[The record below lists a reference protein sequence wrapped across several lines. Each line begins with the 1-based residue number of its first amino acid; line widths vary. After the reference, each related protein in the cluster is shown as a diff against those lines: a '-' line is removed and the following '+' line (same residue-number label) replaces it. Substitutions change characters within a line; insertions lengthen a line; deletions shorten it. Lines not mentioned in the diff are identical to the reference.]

1 MTRTASGFT
10 LIESATVLLILGLL
24 VAGAVR
30 GQEVINAAQARLLA
44 ESFNSTRIALLSYQ
58 DRFRAIPGDHGA
70 VMTIFPDAVRAT
82 SPAGAI
88 GNGHIDGAWSSTVT
102 TDESYLFWQHVRLA
116 GLVNGSPAV
125 ADESYL
131 PQTVLGT
138 RLGVSGI
145 MQINQP
151 TAMAGTHNVCTD
163 GVPGT
168 LAKRVDVYLDDGNP
182 ETGSVRI
189 AATTA
194 PNAALPLTSVNDSS
208 LYLVCYAF

>member
-1 MTRTASGFT
+1 MIRTAAGFT

-30 GQEVINAAQARLLA
+30 GQEVINAAQARMLV
-44 ESFNSTRIALLSYQ
+44 ESFSSTRIAMLSYQ
-58 DRFRAIPGDHGA
+58 DRFRYLPGDHGA
-70 VMTIFPDAVRAT
+70 VSNAFSDAAVAT

-88 GNGHIDGAWSSTVT
+88 GNGRIDGAWNSTTV

-116 GLVNGSPAV
+116 GLVNGSPNIGDA
-125 ADESYL
+125 SYL

-138 RLGVSGI
+138 RLGISGI

-151 TAMAGTHNVCTD
+151 THMIGTHNICTD
-163 GVPGT
+163 GVAGT

-182 ETGSVRI
+182 ETGTVRI
-189 AATTA
+189 AASSA
-194 PNAALPLTSVNDSS
+194 PTKALPLASVEDGGS
-208 LYLVCYAF
+208 YLVCYAF